1 MAAISAPPIPTIR
14 FRDPALEPIWEKVQA
29 GDRLDKTDGL
39 TLFETRDVLNLGRM
53 ADFAARRVSG
63 DNVYFVLNVHI
74 NPTNICVL
82 SCKFCDF
89 AAKKGDSHAY
99 EMSVEEI
106 LDRIHPD
113 LNEVHIVGGHHPD
126 IPFEWYE
133 ELLGTI
139 DRERP
144 NVQIKAF
151 TAPEIDFF
159 SKRWKLSEDEVFDR
173 LAAVGHKSLTGGGAE
188 VFSERV
194 RRILFRGKVG
204 AERWFEIHAMAHAR
218 GLRSTATML
227 YGHIETLEERVVHLI
242 RLREAQDDSG
252 GFTCFIPLEYQL
264 GTTKLVDRH
273 ASPLDDL
280 RVLAVSRL
288 MLDNI
293 PHIKAYWVMSG
304 EATAAIGLNFGAD
317 DLDGTIGEERI
328 AHAADADS
336 PLGIA
341 TDQIVRLI
349 RDAGKV
355 PILRDAIYGEMKAY
369 GS

>member
-1 MAAISAPPIPTIR
+1 MSAPSIPCIR
-14 FRDPALEPIWEKVQA
+14 FRDPALESIWGKVQS
-29 GDRLDKTDGL
+29 GVRLNKEDGL
-39 TLFETRDVLNLGRM
+39 TLFNTDDLLSLGRI
-53 ADFAARRVSG
+53 ADFAARRISG
-63 DNVYFVLNVHI
+63 NNVYFVLNVHI

-89 AAKKGDSHAY
+89 AAKKGDAHAY
-99 EMSVEEI
+99 EMSIEDI
-106 LDRIHPD
+106 LDRIHPE

-139 DRERP
+139 NRERP

-173 LAAVGHKSLTGGGAE
+173 LAAVGHRSLTGGGAE

-204 AERWFEIHAMAHAR
+204 AKRWFEIHAMAHAR

-227 YGHIETLEERVVHLI
+227 YGHIESLEERVIHLM
-242 RLREAQDDSG
+242 RLREAQDHSG

-264 GTTKLVDRH
+264 GTTNLVSRH

-304 EATAAIGLNFGAD
+304 ESTAAIGLNFGAD
-317 DLDGTIGEERI
+317 DMDGTIGEEKI
-328 AHAADADS
+328 AHAAHANS

-341 TDQIVRLI
+341 RDQIARLI
-349 RDAGKV
+349 EDAGKTPV
-355 PILRDAIYGEMKAY
+355 LRDAVYEEMKAY